1 MIYGALMSRILIFD
15 AYPSI
20 REFLADELSAEG
32 NTVVPIGNPDLIPH
46 LIVAFRPGLLIMD
59 PYLRGT
65 MKWELFDSARAQN
78 PQLPILLFT
87 EWSAPDPHFCQAE
100 ACLPKSYILDRL
112 SQKIKEIMGKRLP
125 GKSRGK
131 DVSAWGAKRAVL

>member
-1 MIYGALMSRILIFD
+1 
-15 AYPSI
+15 
-20 REFLADELSAEG
+20 
-32 NTVVPIGNPDLIPH
+32 
-46 LIVAFRPGLLIMD
+46 
-59 PYLRGT
+59 